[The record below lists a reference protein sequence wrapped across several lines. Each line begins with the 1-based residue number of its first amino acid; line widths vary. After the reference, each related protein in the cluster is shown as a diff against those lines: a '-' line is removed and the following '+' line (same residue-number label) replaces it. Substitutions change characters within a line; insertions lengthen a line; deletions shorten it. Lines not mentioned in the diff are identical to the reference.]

1 MRYFSTMAV
10 GAAVLAAVAFGT
22 SAFGQ
27 ETSFFRIGTGGAGGT
42 YYPIGGLIANAISN
56 PPGSRPCEEGGSCG
70 VPGLVAIAQSTNASV
85 HNNSA
90 VQSGGMEAGL
100 TGSST
105 LYAQFKGLGDFEGKA
120 AQDLRVIA
128 NLFPEEA
135 QIVLPLDSEIDSIE
149 DLRGKSVSIGEAG
162 SGLQVAALE
171 ILANFGITSDDF
183 TPVELNNAQAAERLA
198 DGQIDAYFA
207 MAGTPTAAIVQLAS
221 TSGMK
226 LLSFSDAELDKIEAS
241 FPYYARTVIPADT
254 YEGQDEPVETF
265 GINTIL
271 ATNANLSD
279 DLIYKVTKALWN
291 DSSRALFDAGHPKAA
306 VMRLENALHGVEAL
320 GVPLHPGAKRAYD
333 ELLAK

>member
-1 MRYFSTMAV
+1 MKHFFARAV
-10 GAAVLAAVAFGT
+10 GAAMLAAMTMGT
-22 SAFGQ
+22 SALAQ
-27 ETSFFRIGTGGAGGT
+27 ETTFFRIGTGGAGGT
-42 YYPIGGLIANAISN
+42 YYPLGALIANAISN

-90 VQSGGMEAGL
+90 VESGGLEAGL
-100 TGSST
+100 TGSSA
-105 LYAQFKGLGDFEGKA
+105 LYDQYNGVGDFKGNETK
-120 AQDLRVIA
+120 DLRVVA

-135 QIVLPLDSEIDSIE
+135 QIVLPLNSDISDIN

-162 SGLQVAALE
+162 SGLQMTALQ
-171 ILANFGITSDDF
+171 ILNSFGITRDDF

-207 MAGTPTAAIVQLAS
+207 MAGAPTAAIVQLAA

-226 LLSFSDAELDKIEAS
+226 LMSFTDEELAQIEKE
-241 FPYYARTVIPADT
+241 FPYYARTTIKPNT
-254 YEGQDEPVETF
+254 YEGQDYPVTTF
-265 GINTIL
+265 GVSTIL
-271 ATNANLSD
+271 VVNANEPEE
-279 DLIYKVTKALWN
+279 LIYNITKALWN
-291 DSSRALFDAGHPKAA
+291 ENSRKLFDAGHPKAA
-306 VMRLENALHGVEAL
+306 TMRLETALNGVDNL